1 MLTTGPAKIEVTD
14 EQLNELQ
21 KVYQSLQ
28 EDMHGMITDF
38 FTPFEMMI
46 SEGVFVGESAESF
59 SSFCSLV
66 RSYLEVRSEISL
78 SELQEAG
85 YQLSNQIQA
94 VESI

>member
-1 MLTTGPAKIEVTD
+1 
-14 EQLNELQ
+14 
-21 KVYQSLQ
+21 
-28 EDMHGMITDF
+28 
-38 FTPFEMMI
+38 MMI

>member
-21 KVYQSLQ
+21 QIYQSLH
-28 EDMHGMITDF
+28 EDMNGMITDF

-46 SEGVFVGESAESF
+46 SEGVFVGESAEAF
-59 SSFCSLV
+59 SAFCSLV

-78 SELQEAG
+78 TELENAGKQFSNEIQE
-85 YQLSNQIQA
+85 